1 MALQPQTSIAAHGLA
16 VHSPHSPE
24 QFSDGRI
31 PEATLAIFDDVELS
45 SEVLNGVGRTV
56 LRDLATAFRVGPI

>member
-31 PEATLAIFDDVELS
+31 PEATLQYSMMVSFHLS
-45 SEVLNGVGRTV
+45 
-56 LRDLATAFRVGPI
+56 P